1 MLMEFLASVF
11 GLIFAA
17 FANIGQTH
25 LVFTVNA
32 VSKIHLRFWVLEL
45 TCFRPLQHL
54 DLSSCC
60 FVDSHQM
67 EVRDT

>member
-1 MLMEFLASVF
+1 MLIMSLATVF

-32 VSKIHLRFWVLEL
+32 VSKIRCIYGFLN
-45 TCFRPLQHL
+45 
-54 DLSSCC
+54 
-60 FVDSHQM
+60 
-67 EVRDT
+67 

>member
-1 MLMEFLASVF
+1 MLIMSLATVF

-32 VSKIHLRFWVLEL
+32 VSTIRCVYGFLN
-45 TCFRPLQHL
+45 
-54 DLSSCC
+54 
-60 FVDSHQM
+60 
-67 EVRDT
+67 

>member
-1 MLMEFLASVF
+1 MSFDDQDKGEMLIRLLASVF

-32 VSKIHLRFWVLEL
+32 VSNTHGGYM
-45 TCFRPLQHL
+45 
-54 DLSSCC
+54 DL
-60 FVDSHQM
+60 
-67 EVRDT
+67 